1 MGDEVGYR
9 GCWGV
14 MVMADLC
21 VPTGSLAQKAEQNLK
36 IQNPVQVQEGLC
48 AYVPCSFT
56 LPRAILSTDK
66 LSGAWYREGSHIFK
80 DGPVATSHPGQELE
94 GDAWN
99 HFLFLGNISEH
110 NCSLVIRNARKQ
122 DHGKY
127 FFSVKTGESQFIYS
141 QDLLILNVTSK
152 EAGGV
157 EQQGC
162 CHPEAQR
169 L

>member
-1 MGDEVGYR
+1 
-9 GCWGV
+9 
-14 MVMADLC
+14 MADLC

-48 AYVPCSFT
+48 VYVPCNFT

-94 GDAWN
+94 EDAWN

-127 FFSVKTGESQFIYS
+127 FFSVTTGESKFIYS

-152 EAGGV
+152 EAGGA